1 MGLEQVCCCR
11 IAQRDIVGQP
21 LARRGRQ
28 KNTPR
33 LGAVDKDQQN
43 RGAGCGEAMGERE
56 NRKRPSCDLMGECL
70 ACFGDDSY
78 SRKTSPPTYVCFE

>member
-28 KNTPR
+28 KKTPR
-33 LGAVDKDQQN
+33 LGAVDKDQKD
-43 RGAGCGEAMGERE
+43 RGAGCGEGKGERE
-56 NRKRPSCDLMGECL
+56 IERDHH
-70 ACFGDDSY
+70 A
-78 SRKTSPPTYVCFE
+78 T